1 MEVGGIDIR
10 GSTSQKYAVDVRV
23 RDEHSLLKVALKSLP
38 GIDIMY
44 TIEINPSLLKNS
56 VFVLPVKPLDELP
69 IGKNNQTIRDEWYSF
84 KKKVFDCGYEVFCN
98 CFVISDISSARSS
111 DPEEG
116 NGETGDEDQRLIKEK
131 PESRSSAFYEQD
143 QKIVFQNLDP
153 ATSYT
158 ITVSTVM
165 NGIEIASKEAKI
177 YQMG

>member
-1 MEVGGIDIR
+1 MV
-10 GSTSQKYAVDVRV
+10 QFLY
-23 RDEHSLLKVALKSLP
+23 
-38 GIDIMY
+38 
-44 TIEINPSLLKNS
+44 
-56 VFVLPVKPLDELP
+56 
-69 IGKNNQTIRDEWYSF
+69 
-84 KKKVFDCGYEVFCN
+84 KKRVFDCGYELFCN
-98 CFVISDISSARSS
+98 CFVILDISSARSS

-116 NGETGDEDQRLIKEK
+116 NGETADEDQRLIKEK

>member
-1 MEVGGIDIR
+1 MN
-10 GSTSQKYAVDVRV
+10 
-23 RDEHSLLKVALKSLP
+23 L
-38 GIDIMY
+38 
-44 TIEINPSLLKNS
+44 
-56 VFVLPVKPLDELP
+56 
-69 IGKNNQTIRDEWYSF
+69 
-84 KKKVFDCGYEVFCN
+84 
-98 CFVISDISSARSS
+98 DISSVQTS
-111 DPEEG
+111 DPGEVNTNTVDEE
-116 NGETGDEDQRLIKEK
+116 QRLIKEK

>member
-1 MEVGGIDIR
+1 M
-10 GSTSQKYAVDVRV
+10 T
-23 RDEHSLLKVALKSLP
+23 L
-38 GIDIMY
+38 
-44 TIEINPSLLKNS
+44 
-56 VFVLPVKPLDELP
+56 
-69 IGKNNQTIRDEWYSF
+69 
-84 KKKVFDCGYEVFCN
+84 
-98 CFVISDISSARSS
+98 DISSAQSR

-116 NGETGDEDQRLIKEK
+116 NGKTADEEQRLIKEK